1 MKGET
6 KMKELFPILE
16 WLPNYNKEHLIG
28 DFSAGL
34 IVAIMLIPQGIAYA
48 MLAGLPPVMGLYAST
63 VPLIIYALFGTSR
76 HLGVGP
82 IAVISLLVLT
92 GVSPLAQPGSEEYIS
107 LVILLTLM
115 VGVLQL
121 AMGLL
126 RLGFVVNFL
135 SHAVISGFTSA
146 SAIIIGFS
154 QLKHLVGIPL
164 ESDNVFMIMWETLQ
178 RMGEVNL
185 ITLAIGIGSILILV
199 LFAKYA
205 PKVPEQLVVVVLTIL
220 LTYFL
225 NLHSQGVSIVGDIPG
240 GLPGI
245 SLPFLSLN
253 LGNLMALLPVALTI
267 AFVGF
272 VEAIAIGKSI
282 ATREKYKISS
292 NQELIGLGMANAASS
307 FVSGYPVTGAFSR
320 SAVNYQSG
328 GRSQLSSIIC
338 AVIIIL
344 TLLFFTGL
352 FYYLPSA
359 VLAAIVMVAVYKL
372 IDIEEAKYL
381 FKVNRTDGMTWLITF
396 LVALILGV
404 EPGILLGVAIS
415 LFFFIWRSAY
425 PHTAELG
432 YLESED
438 VFRDVLNHPAAR
450 VDAEVLIFRPDASL
464 YFANMAFLEDEL
476 YEEVEEAPNLEWI
489 IYDFSGVNS
498 IDAVA
503 IYSLEKMIEDY
514 SKRNIKFKFVRV
526 KRPVM
531 DMLEKAG
538 WEEKH
543 GKDMI
548 YYSVRQALMD
558 IDPDR
563 FQYVKA

>member
-1 MKGET
+1 MKGV
-6 KMKELFPILE
+6 FPIFA
-16 WLPNYNKEHLIG
+16 WLPNYNKKDLSG

-63 VPLIIYALFGTSR
+63 VPLIVYALFGTSR

-82 IAVISLLVLT
+82 IAVISLLVFT
-92 GVSPLAQPGSEEYIS
+92 GVSPLAAPGSAEYVS

-115 VGVLQL
+115 VGLIQF
-121 AMGLL
+121 AMGVLK
-126 RLGFVVNFL
+126 LGFIVNFL

-164 ESDNVFMIMWETLQ
+164 QSENVLMILWETMQ
-178 RMGEVNL
+178 RIAEL
-185 ITLAIGIGSILILV
+185 DPITLGIGLASIFILIFLG
-199 LFAKYA
+199 KYF
-205 PKVPEQLVVVVLTIL
+205 PKIPAQLVAVVLTIL

-225 NLHSQGVSIVGDIPG
+225 GLHRMGVQIVGDVPG
-240 GLPGI
+240 GFPDI

-253 LGNLMALLPVALTI
+253 LRNVVALLPVALTI
-267 AFVGF
+267 SFIGF

-282 ATREKYKISS
+282 ATREKYEISS
-292 NQELIGLGMANAASS
+292 NQELIGLGMANVASS

-328 GRSQLSSIIC
+328 GRTQLSSIIT
-338 AVIIIL
+338 AVIIISA
-344 TLLFFTGL
+344 LLFFTGL
-352 FYYLPSA
+352 FYYLPNT

-372 IDIEEAKYL
+372 IDIKEARYL
-381 FKVNRTDGMTWLITF
+381 FKVNTTDGMTWLVTF
-396 LVALILGV
+396 LVVLIVGV
-404 EPGILLGVAIS
+404 EQGILIGVAIS
-415 LFFFIWRSAY
+415 LIFFIRRSAY

-438 VFRDVLNHPAAR
+438 VFRDITHHPNAK
-450 VDAEVLIFRPDASL
+450 VDPEVLIFRPDASL

-476 YEEVEEAPNLEWI
+476 YEEVKEAPDIKWI

-503 IYSLEKMIEDY
+503 IHSLEKMIEDY
-514 SKRNIKFKFVRV
+514 SKRGIQFKFVRA
-526 KRPVM
+526 KRPVLE
-531 DMLEKAG
+531 MLKKAG

-543 GKDMI
+543 GSEMI
-548 YYSVRQALMD
+548 YYSIRQALMD
-558 IDPDR
+558 IDEER